1 MQSPS
6 ALGDPVARHGG
17 GVFAEDGGLIHVAL
31 FEAYA
36 VTVFQVNRGD
46 K

>member
-1 MQSPS
+1 MQ
-6 ALGDPVARHGG
+6 ATRTLVDPIARHGG
-17 GVFAEDGGLIHVAL
+17 GVFAENGGLIHVAL

-46 K
+46 E